1 MKMSKGFKFQHRLQQ
16 IIFFI
21 LLLVVIIG
29 IAAVS
34 NRYSFESDWTVNQRH
49 TLSSVTTSLL
59 QSLDSPVSI
68 EVFISPGNQ
77 YQQATEELL
86 NRYQQHSQQ
95 LTINY
100 IDPVTQPQR
109 VRELNIQ
116 QQAEMVVSGQQ
127 GQQHVFD
134 LSEQSLSNAII
145 KVSRSNLPR
154 LIFITGHGERD
165 IVGDAAFDMA
175 QWRNQLTITG
185 FDVQTLTMAESMQN
199 ISPDDNVVLVI
210 ASSQK
215 PWSESDIN
223 QLQDYLQQGG
233 NLLWLSEPETDTG
246 LKAISEQLNLNFIP
260 GTIIDPNA
268 DKLGLEDPR
277 FVIVTDYA
285 NHPVTAATSSVTL
298 MPSAHAIQ
306 LSSAESDWQI
316 TQLMQSQSDSWS
328 ELGNMNSANLDTL
341 SFDEELD
348 IPGPLMLSVL
358 MEKPLSA
365 TKKQRVAVFG
375 DGDFVSNLYLGT
387 AANLD
392 LAMALLNWM
401 VADDDS
407 LQIPIIKTQDSQL
420 NLTDQQSLIIGLG
433 FLLVLPLILLI
444 IGFSLGWLRKR
455 R

>member
-1 MKMSKGFKFQHRLQQ
+1 MKMSKQFKYQHRLQQ
-16 IIFFI
+16 IIFYI

-29 IAAVS
+29 IAVLS
-34 NRYSFESDWTVNQRH
+34 NRYSFESDWTANQRH
-49 TLSSVTTSLL
+49 TLSSATNELL
-59 QSLDSPVSI
+59 KALDSPVTI
-68 EVFISPGNQ
+68 EVFISPGHQ
-77 YQQATEELL
+77 YQAAAESLL
-86 NRYQQHSQQ
+86 KRYQQYSQQ
-95 LTINY
+95 LKVTF

-116 QQAEMVVSGQQ
+116 QQTEMVVSGQQ

-175 QWRNQLTITG
+175 QWHNQLTITG

-199 ISPDDNVVLVI
+199 VSPDDNVVLVI
-210 ASSQK
+210 ASSQQ
-215 PWSESDIN
+215 PWPESDIV
-223 QLQDYLQQGG
+223 QLEDYLQQGG
-233 NLLWLSEPETDTG
+233 NLLWLSEPETDIG
-246 LKAISEQLNLNFIP
+246 LKAISEQLNLNFVP
-260 GTIIDPNA
+260 GTLIDPNA
-268 DKLGLEDPR
+268 GKLGLEDPR

-285 NHPVTAATSSVTL
+285 NHPVTAATTSVTL
-298 MPSAHAIQ
+298 MPNAHALQ
-306 LSSAESDWQI
+306 LSAAESDWQV

-328 ELGNMNSANLDTL
+328 ELGDMSTANLNTL

-358 MEKPLSA
+358 MEKPISA

-387 AANLD
+387 AANLE
-392 LAMALLNWM
+392 LAMALVNWL
-401 VADDDS
+401 VAEDDS
-407 LQIPIIKTQDSQL
+407 IQIPVIKTRDNQL
-420 NLTDQQSLIIGLG
+420 ILTDRQSLLIGLG
-433 FLLVLPLILLI
+433 FLIVLPLSLLI
-444 IGFSLGWLRKR
+444 IGLSLGWIRKR